1 MSTKERNRFSAK
13 EQIVF
18 PGIDLVY
25 FCSHTQEV
33 ALSEPPKQGN
43 TLEIFHCREGRME
56 CHVGEDYCYIS
67 PGDLLITKTK
77 CITSSFYFPLCHFH
91 GLIIRIDI
99 EKAPRC
105 LSCLLQDVNVEPGR
119 IAQKFCG
126 EKGFSV
132 ARCNPSFE
140 HILGELYD
148 VPGSI
153 KLGYSKIKVLEL
165 MLFLSVYDP
174 EESAERKRTLSS
186 AQVSLAKNVA
196 RYLTEHREQRCT
208 LEQAAAEFHVS
219 ASCIKSAF
227 KAVYGVSFYAYLKA
241 WKMESAAYMLEYTDK
256 TVLEIAGEH
265 GYDNAGKFASAFRS
279 VKGMPPG
286 EFRKQTQKGKGAV
299 LECRTTSS
307 SPSSS

>member
-1 MSTKERNRFSAK
+1 MSTKEMSRFSAK

-25 FCSHTQEV
+25 FCAHTQEV
-33 ALSEPPKQGN
+33 ALPEQPKQGN

-67 PGDLLITKTK
+67 PGDLLITKTT

-99 EKAPRC
+99 EKAPRR
-105 LSCLLQDVNVEPGR
+105 LSCLLQDVNVEPSS
-119 IAQKFCG
+119 IARKFCG

-132 ARCNPSFE
+132 ARSNPSFE

-148 VPGSI
+148 VPRSI
-153 KLGYSKIKVLEL
+153 KQGYSKIKVLEL
-165 MLFLSVYDP
+165 MLFLSVYTK
-174 EESAERKRTLSS
+174 EESQKRTLSS

-196 RYLTEHREQRCT
+196 RYLTERREQRCT
-208 LEQAAAEFHVS
+208 LEQAAAVFHVS
-219 ASCIKSAF
+219 ASCIKNAF

-241 WKMESAAYMLEYTDK
+241 WKMESAAFMLEYTDK

-286 EFRKQTQKGKGAV
+286 EFRRQTQKVKGTV
-299 LECRTTSS
+299 PECRITSS
-307 SPSSS
+307 SP